1 MIRWSL
7 VNVDNS
13 VMGELSSI
21 SFLLRQQ
28 RVQFFIEQLFALC
41 WSETANNIR
50 VAIYLL
56 FCQRIFQTNNA
67 HSQELDG
74 AQVFGGQI
82 HPGVVA

>member
-1 MIRWSL
+1 MVGYLSFLFDASRMIRWSL

-56 FCQRIFQTNNA
+56 FC
-67 HSQELDG
+67 
-74 AQVFGGQI
+74 
-82 HPGVVA
+82 